1 MNDRSNATLIKTS
14 LISSISVSIVILLLK
29 TYALT
34 ITGSVS
40 ILASLIDSGLDFSV
54 SIMNYI
60 AVKYALEP
68 ADHNHRFGHDKIQ
81 DMAIFLQSI
90 FFFGSGIFAI
100 IAAIKHYMLKNE
112 IESAPIA
119 IIIMVISII
128 ITLILLIFQTY
139 VIKKTNSNLIK
150 ADKLHYLT
158 DLCTNFVVIIGV
170 YFGKDYPVIDVILG
184 GLIACYII
192 YGSYHLLKSSIKN
205 LMDEEFDD
213 EEKSRIVK
221 IISNFKEVKGLH
233 DLKTR
238 KAGDRSFI
246 QFHLELDGNMTLKES
261 HEIAEKIMSAITKI
275 FTNSEIIIHQDP
287 EGVEEHVQYRE
298 SL

>member
-1 MNDRSNATLIKTS
+1 MNDKSNAYLIKIS
-14 LISSISVSIVILLLK
+14 LISSITVSIVILLLK
-29 TYALT
+29 VYALIVT
-34 ITGSVS
+34 SSVS

-68 ADHNHRFGHDKIQ
+68 PDHNHRFGHDKIQ

-90 FFFGSGIFAI
+90 FFFGSGVFAI
-100 IAAIKHYMLKNE
+100 IAAIRHYIYQHE

-119 IIIMVISII
+119 IFIMLISIM
-128 ITLILLIFQTY
+128 ITLILLLFQTY
-139 VIKKTNSNLIK
+139 VIKKTSSNLIK
-150 ADKLHYLT
+150 AEKLHYLT

-170 YFGKDYPVIDVILG
+170 YFGKDYPIIDVILG
-184 GLIACYII
+184 GLIAFYII
-192 YGSYHLLKSSIKN
+192 YGSYQLLKSSIKN

-213 EEKSRIVK
+213 EEKARIVG

-246 QFHLELDGNMTLKES
+246 QFHLELDGDMLLKES
-261 HEIAEKIMSAITKI
+261 HEIAEKIMYAIKNI
-275 FTNSEIIIHQDP
+275 FTNAEIIIHQDP